1 MKRTL
6 IVIAG
11 AVVALGT
18 NLALAQDQF
27 SDAYWKE
34 LNTVRSVQSTSPIG
48 APADYGFV
56 DRNPAQ

>member
-6 IVIAG
+6 IAIAG
-11 AVVALGT
+11 AVLVLGT
-18 NLALAQDQF
+18 NLAVAQDQF
-27 SDAYWKE
+27 SDPYWKD
-34 LNTVRSVQSTSPIG
+34 LNSVKSVQSTSPIG